1 LFDRPGILT
10 DASPGEIDR
19 LFLEDYLMRR
29 PYLFPSILVVAVF
42 VCSALTASAQT
53 GQLRGHVILK
63 QADGTT
69 VKAAGAQVDVYRVDL
84 PGNYPT
90 KANKNGEFVFAGLP
104 YTGTYVIAV
113 SMPNAA
119 PTYQPNVKAGRDI
132 DYELTLSP
140 GDGRRLTLD
149 EIKKTVA
156 AGPANSSG
164 STGESATDK
173 AKREEL
179 LKKNTEI
186 AAGNKKV
193 EESNRIVGESFKAG
207 NTALTAAGEADKAN
221 RRDEAIKLYGDAIQ
235 QYDAGLAADPEQP
248 ALLTNKAA
256 ALKARGVD
264 KYNIAVVSK
273 DEAAKTAGVESAKA
287 DFKAAAEAANKA
299 YDILKKETPSADPVE
314 QKRQTSNK
322 YAALSVRAEA
332 MRLFVTKTDPTQVD
346 AGIAA
351 YQDYIAAETD
361 PAKKARAQL
370 DLAQMLFDANA
381 YDKAKIEYEKILAEK
396 PDDPDALANMG
407 LILFNFG
414 AAKEQEGKKDEAKAL
429 YQQAANY
436 LGRFVEKAP
445 DTHKFKADAK
455 AVLAELKN
463 QQNVQAEK
471 PAATPRRRRP

>member
-1 LFDRPGILT
+1 
-10 DASPGEIDR
+10 
-19 LFLEDYLMRR
+19 MRR
-29 PYLFPSILVVAVF
+29 LYLFASILFVATLI
-42 VCSALTASAQT
+42 CSALAASAQT

-84 PGNYPT
+84 PGSYPT
-90 KANKNGEFVFAGLP
+90 KANKNGEFVYAGLP
-104 YTGTYVIAV
+104 FIGTYVIAV

-132 DYELTLSP
+132 DYEIILTP
-140 GDGRRLTLD
+140 GNGGRLTLD
-149 EIKKTVA
+149 EIKKAQA
-156 AGPANSSG
+156 AGGGNSG
-164 STGESATDK
+164 SGGESATDR

-186 AAGNKKV
+186 AEGNKKV
-193 EESNRIVGESFKAG
+193 EETNRIVGDSFKAG
-207 NTALTAAGEADKAN
+207 NTALLAAGEADKAGKREDAN
-221 RRDEAIKLYGDAIQ
+221 KLYSDALQ
-235 QYDAGLAADPEQP
+235 QYEIGLAADPEQP

-256 ALKARGVD
+256 ALKARGVTR
-264 KYNIAVVSK
+264 YNIAVVSK
-273 DEAAKTAGVESAKA
+273 DEAARNAGVESAKA

-299 YDILKKETPSADPVE
+299 FDLLKKETPSADPVE
-314 QKRQTSNK
+314 QKRQATNK

-332 MRLFVTKTDPTQVD
+332 MRLFVTKTDPTQAD

-381 YDKAKIEYEKILAEK
+381 YDKAKIEYEKILAER

-414 AAKEQEGKKDEAKAL
+414 AAKEQEGKKDEAKAM

-436 LGRFVEKAP
+436 LGQFVEKAP

-471 PAATPRRRRP
+471 PAATPRRKRP